1 VFSWLV
7 KWLHGG
13 RVIREEIMNRTFT
26 LATGVI
32 SLSLLMVTSA
42 AWAQQ
47 QIRLRGTIEAVDGP
61 VLTVKERA
69 GTTVKVKMAD
79 NVAIRAVV
87 KMSMADIKA
96 GSYVGVTGMPQP
108 DGSQKALEVHIF
120 PEPMRGTGEGHRPW
134 DLQPSSTMTN
144 ANVETTVA
152 STDGQVLMMKYKDG
166 EKKVIVPPT
175 TPIVT
180 YATASK
186 DEVKP
191 GIAIFINNPTK
202 KEDGSYE
209 AAAITIS
216 RGDVKPP
223 M

>member
-1 VFSWLV
+1 M
-7 KWLHGG
+7 K
-13 RVIREEIMNRTFT
+13 RTF
-26 LATGVI
+26 ARVTGVI
-32 SLSLLMVTSA
+32 SLSLFMIASA

-47 QIRLRGTIEAVDGP
+47 PSRLRGTIEAVDGP
-61 VLTVKERA
+61 MLTVKERA
-69 GTTVKVKMAD
+69 GTMLKVKMAD

-180 YATASK
+180 YAPASK

-191 GIAIFINNPTK
+191 GLTVFINNPTK